1 MSLKPILSASAS
13 GHLKA
18 RYHPAVVHLCCVIM
32 YFLYKNVLLPCFW
45 TVLSYCGPAS
55 INNAGWKLKLTI
67 QCIKNPTFK

>member
-18 RYHPAVVHLCCVIM
+18 RYHPAVVHLCYVIM

-55 INNAGWKLKLTI
+55 IEQCRLEVEINNTMY
-67 QCIKNPTFK
+67 